1 MLHSSAAEDKDYP
14 TDRGAKEVEAES
26 VAFTV
31 CKRYGLDTEDYSFG
45 YIAGWSSGKD
55 TKELK
60 TSLERIK
67 DTADRMITGIDKS
80 IEKQTLLETASKND
94 DRGR

>member
-1 MLHSSAAEDKDYP
+1 MAY
-14 TDRGAKEVEAES
+14 
-26 VAFTV
+26 
-31 CKRYGLDTEDYSFG
+31 YNLDTSDYSFP

-60 TSLERIK
+60 ASLERIK
-67 DTADRMITGIDKS
+67 DTSDKMITGIDKS
-80 IEKQTLLETASKND
+80 IGQQTLLETASKND

>member
-1 MLHSSAAEDKDYP
+1 M
-14 TDRGAKEVEAES
+14 
-26 VAFTV
+26 

-60 TSLERIK
+60 ASLERIK
-67 DTADRMITGIDKS
+67 DTADKMITGIDKS